1 MGYEL
6 ENQVFCGIAS
16 VFLREHCKKLICTCF
31 GFAFQPL
38 GQKYLPA
45 ENAAV
50 LTVINPLTA
59 SIMGIIFA
67 HELLSPLK
75 IAGYIIILSTLYIY
89 NSRLGEKK
97 CNF

>member
-1 MGYEL
+1 MDYAGLSCAYL
-6 ENQVFCGIAS
+6 HLLWFC
-16 VFLREHCKKLICTCF
+16 
-31 GFAFQPL
+31 FQPL

-89 NSRLGEKK
+89 NSRFGEKK

>member
-1 MGYEL
+1 M
-6 ENQVFCGIAS
+6 
-16 VFLREHCKKLICTCF
+16 KPF
-31 GFAFQPL
+31 GARVL
-38 GQKYLPA
+38 L
-45 ENAAV
+45 AAV

-97 CNF
+97 IKQVKPYLVI